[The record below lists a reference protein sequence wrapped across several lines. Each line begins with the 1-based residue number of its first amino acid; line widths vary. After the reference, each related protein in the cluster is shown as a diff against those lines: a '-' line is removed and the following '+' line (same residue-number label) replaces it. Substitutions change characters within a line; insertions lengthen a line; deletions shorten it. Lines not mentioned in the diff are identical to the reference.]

1 MHTHALTRSVRL
13 QFGRCSVRH
22 FYPAALEVL
31 MHNQE
36 LFKSF
41 IEYKV
46 GFSQAEEV
54 SVQPHDSTV
63 DNHPRR
69 CSTILSSNKAR
80 YPKLYSFQVSNDAG
94 DQET

>member
-1 MHTHALTRSVRL
+1 MRL

-31 MHNQE
+31 MNNQE

-54 SVQPHDSTV
+54 SVQPRNYTV
-63 DNHPRR
+63 DNPLRR

-80 YPKLYSFQVSNDAG
+80 YPKLCLFQVSNGADY
-94 DQET
+94 QET